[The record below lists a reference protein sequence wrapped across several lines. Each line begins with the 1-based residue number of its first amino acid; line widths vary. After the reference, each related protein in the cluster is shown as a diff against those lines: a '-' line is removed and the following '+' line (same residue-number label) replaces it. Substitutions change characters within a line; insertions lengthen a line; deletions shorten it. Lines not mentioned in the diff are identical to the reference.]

1 MIMYSALILC
11 QSFSDGYPWSIYSH
25 GHIRSSVMKKFH
37 HNSVSQFA
45 QVLFYDTVLCNIF
58 CLNKKCL
65 RCVVLSKLPKK
76 WKTSSCGELNS
87 LHFFS
92 PTHLELKLVLIIY
105 TRHSKK
111 LSMKYE
117 GKHLSSFSQ
126 DDEIALQ
133 RWNRSLF
140 GVTSSLTRDVSAV
153 APTIKL
159 SGILWT
165 LTENKNWTNEIIKEA
180 HSLKVFRMDF
190 FQMVRFLSDGQ
201 SRDDLHWGD
210 HVMIRGFVSNFDVLD
225 TEETKVSQTKVY
237 MVHGWWLFI

>member
-1 MIMYSALILC
+1 MIQCSVIFFVWIRSASGVLSC
-11 QSFSDGYPWSIYSH
+11 QSYLRNGKL
-25 GHIRSSVMKKFH
+25 VAV
-37 HNSVSQFA
+37 VSWTH
-45 QVLFYDTVLCNIF
+45 YI
-58 CLNKKCL
+58 
-65 RCVVLSKLPKK
+65 
-76 WKTSSCGELNS
+76 
-87 LHFFS
+87 FFS

-210 HVMIRGFVSNFDVLD
+210 HVMIRGFVSLMF
-225 TEETKVSQTKVY
+225 
-237 MVHGWWLFI
+237 